1 MNNKIKILQDEYR
14 LRFLRIEKYRN
25 DIWKILCEE
34 YFTSFIS
41 PEAHVLDLGSG
52 WGEFINNVKAAKKCA
67 MDLNPDAGRR
77 LSKEIHFLH
86 QDCSTEWQIQSDSLD
101 IVFTSNFLEHLPD
114 KAHVEYT
121 ISEAYRCLKH
131 DGLIICLGP
140 NIKYVFGLYWDFW
153 DHYIPI
159 TDLSLSE
166 ILKVK
171 GFRIILNIPRFL
183 PYSMSTGRNPPLFFL
198 KLYLKL
204 PILWPL
210 FGKQFLVAGK
220 KQNFKKGV

>member
-1 MNNKIKILQDEYR
+1 MTFGKFSAKN
-14 LRFLRIEKYRN
+14 
-25 DIWKILCEE
+25 
-34 YFTSFIS
+34 IS
-41 PEAHVLDLGSG
+41 LHSYLLKHIFWIVGSG
-52 WGEFINNVKAAKKCA
+52 WGEFINNVKAARKYA
-67 MDLNPDAGRR
+67 MDFNPDAGRR
-77 LSKEIHFLH
+77 LSKEIHFIH

-131 DGLIICLGP
+131 EGLIICLGP
-140 NIKYVFGLYWDFW
+140 NIKYVSGTYWDFW

-159 TDLSLSE
+159 TELSLSE

-171 GFRIILNIPRFL
+171 GFSIQLNIPRFL
-183 PYSMSTGRNPPLFFL
+183 PYSKSNGRTPPLFIL
-198 KLYLKL
+198 KLHLKI

-210 FGKQFLVAGK
+210 LVKQFLVAGK
-220 KQNFKKGV
+220 KKIFEEGVE